1 MASLNDV
8 LKEIL
13 EKDFEK
19 EDVEKVV
26 DSVESN
32 DENKETGEETPEETG
47 ETYTGPGDFAQN
59 SVGRGAVESFIKN
72 SVYEKYGIDSKAM
85 KSFARMTPTE
95 MLSDFGKTVGEL
107 GKIRSDYQSGKM
119 TAEGYKS
126 AMSRAKGEIVGKML
140 EMGSSRKSILEDVF
154 LRSVGIG
161 SEGREIHSFKDI
173 VDAFRQEE
181 VDPVDKET
189 IPDRVEIDHN
199 ETDINPDAETS
210 PDIENP
216 DVELAEAD
224 AEAETD
230 KPDMEEQEQTQEKEA
245 ETDKPEERP
254 ETEDKPEIED
264 REELQPEEQE
274 LELTEI
280 NADTDTEV
288 PDDAESE
295 SSEDTGP
302 DEFQSSE
309 GGEPQ
314 EETDEEYD
322 DNEVG
327 GNETTEN
334 DITADEPTDRLLNY

>member
-32 DENKETGEETPEETG
+32 DENKETGEETPEESG

-230 KPDMEEQEQTQEKEA
+230 KPNMEEQEQTQEKKA

-309 GGEPQ
+309 G
-314 EETDEEYD
+314 
-322 DNEVG
+322 
-327 GNETTEN
+327 EN
-334 DITADEPTDRLLNY
+334 RRKKPTRNTMIMKSAVMKRPKMI

>member
-126 AMSRAKGEIVGKML
+126 AMSRAKGEIVGLIIIFDKML
-140 EMGSSRKSILEDVF
+140 PQSLLSHLGSTLANVF
-154 LRSVGIG
+154 
-161 SEGREIHSFKDI
+161 H
-173 VDAFRQEE
+173 FR
-181 VDPVDKET
+181 
-189 IPDRVEIDHN
+189 I
-199 ETDINPDAETS
+199 
-210 PDIENP
+210 
-216 DVELAEAD
+216 
-224 AEAETD
+224 
-230 KPDMEEQEQTQEKEA
+230 
-245 ETDKPEERP
+245 
-254 ETEDKPEIED
+254 
-264 REELQPEEQE
+264 
-274 LELTEI
+274 
-280 NADTDTEV
+280 
-288 PDDAESE
+288 
-295 SSEDTGP
+295 
-302 DEFQSSE
+302 
-309 GGEPQ
+309 
-314 EETDEEYD
+314 
-322 DNEVG
+322 
-327 GNETTEN
+327 
-334 DITADEPTDRLLNY
+334 RLS

>member
-224 AEAETD
+224 AEAQTD
-230 KPDMEEQEQTQEKEA
+230 KSDMEE
-245 ETDKPEERP
+245 
-254 ETEDKPEIED
+254 
-264 REELQPEEQE
+264 
-274 LELTEI
+274 
-280 NADTDTEV
+280 
-288 PDDAESE
+288 
-295 SSEDTGP
+295 
-302 DEFQSSE
+302 
-309 GGEPQ
+309 
-314 EETDEEYD
+314 
-322 DNEVG
+322 
-327 GNETTEN
+327 
-334 DITADEPTDRLLNY
+334 